1 MFDIKDYLSKL
12 PFFYDISEEG
22 DIYLIIDIFI
32 KVFEK
37 HLDLIQKIV
46 DVSFEFQGEQ
56 EDFVNVISGRD
67 QLSGDALT
75 RKGEDYNVFRRPA
88 PRIDGE
94 TDIEYQRRIDVP
106 YRRRIRLARLLVNG
120 KSSITYL
127 NQIRKHNNLIK
138 IRESWTENTFDVL
151 SGGGFDTNQPP
162 GVIDTFFDGT
172 RELGGAKIQ
181 PASIDVVARQEADI
195 RDEDIEFLEALVGA
209 GVKVNRVIEAE
220 KEEETTEE

>member
-1 MFDIKDYLSKL
+1 MFNIKDYLSKL

-37 HLDLIQKIV
+37 HIDLIQKIV
-46 DVSFEFQGEQ
+46 DVTFDFK
-56 EDFVNVISGRD
+56 EDFANIVSTTD
-67 QLSGDALT
+67 KLSGDALT
-75 RKGEDYNVFRRPA
+75 RAGEDYNVFRTFT
-88 PRIDGE
+88 PRTNGE
-94 TDIEYQRRIDVP
+94 TDIAYQRRIDAP
-106 YRRRIRLARLLVNG
+106 YRIRISLARLLVNG